1 MIACSCDDLM
11 SDTLLVTTLRRYPG

>member
-11 SDTLLVTTLRRYPG
+11 SDTLLVTTFRRYPG

>member
-11 SDTLLVTTLRRYPG
+11 SDTLLVTTFRRYSG